1 MRLKSS
7 LVATAAALATIIVPL
22 LASPAAAA
30 SGTEATVSTNAY
42 YGRMVI
48 GWGLNPYRLDPIQI
62 VAQDRAT
69 DGYVIGIRLITNGE
83 SGHKVW
89 SMRTVPSGQTTASW
103 STYLQAGW
111 IDNAYFEVCKIGASS
126 GVIARCESSSV
137 MHNPFDDSSVSG

>member
-7 LVATAAALATIIVPL
+7 LVATAAALATVVIPL
-22 LASPAAAA
+22 IASPAAAA
-30 SGTEATVSTNAY
+30 SGTEQTVSTNSY

-48 GWGLNPYRLDPIQI
+48 GWRINPYRLDPIQI

-69 DGYVIGIRLITNGE
+69 DGYVVGIRLITNGA

-89 SMRTVPSGQTTASW
+89 SMRTVPSGQTSASW
-103 STYLQAGW
+103 STYLEAGW

-126 GVIARCESSSV
+126 GVIASCEASGV
-137 MHNPFDDSSVSG
+137 MNNPFDDSSM

>member
-7 LVATAAALATIIVPL
+7 LVATAAALATIVVPL

-30 SGTEATVSTNAY
+30 SGTEATVSTNSY

-48 GWGLNPYRLDPIQI
+48 DWGLNPYRLDPIQI
-62 VAQDRAT
+62 TAQDRAT

-83 SGHKVW
+83 AGHKVW
-89 SMRTVPSGQTTASW
+89 SMRTVPSGQTSASW

-111 IDNAYFEVCKIGASS
+111 IDNAYFEVCKIGAGS
-126 GVIARCESSSV
+126 GVIARCESSAV
-137 MHNPFDDSSVSG
+137 MNNPFDDSSM

>member
-7 LVATAAALATIIVPL
+7 LVATAAALATVVIPL

-30 SGTEATVSTNAY
+30 SGTEETVSTNSY

-48 GWGLNPYRLDPIQI
+48 GWRINPYRLDPIQI
-62 VAQDRAT
+62 IVQDRAT
-69 DGYVIGIRLITNGE
+69 DGYVVGIRLITNGE

-89 SMRTVPSGQTTASW
+89 KMRTVPSGQTSASW
-103 STYLQAGW
+103 STYLEAGW

-126 GVIARCESSSV
+126 GVIASCEASGV
-137 MHNPFDDSSVSG
+137 MNNPFDDSSM

>member
-7 LVATAAALATIIVPL
+7 LVATAAALATVVIPL
-22 LASPAAAA
+22 VASPAAAA
-30 SGTEATVSTNAY
+30 SGTEATVSTNWY

-48 GWGLNPYRLDPIQI
+48 GWRINPYRLDPIQI

-69 DGYVIGIRLITNGE
+69 DGYVVGIRLVTNGA

-103 STYLQAGW
+103 STYLEAGW
-111 IDNAYFEVCKIGASS
+111 IDNAYFEVCQIGASS

-137 MHNPFDDSSVSG
+137 MNNPFDDSSM

>member
-7 LVATAAALATIIVPL
+7 LVAAAALATVITPL

-30 SGTEATVSTNAY
+30 SGTEATVSANSY

-48 GWGLNPYRLDPIQI
+48 GWGINPYRLDPIQI
-62 VAQDRAT
+62 FAQDRAT
-69 DGYVIGIRLITNGE
+69 DGYVVGIRLITNGE

-89 SMRTVPSGQTTASW
+89 SMRTVPSGQTSASW

-126 GVIARCESSSV
+126 GAIASCEASAV
-137 MHNPFDDSSVSG
+137 MNNPFDDSSL

>member
-7 LVATAAALATIIVPL
+7 LVATAAALATVVIPL
-22 LASPAAAA
+22 IASPAAAA
-30 SGTEATVSTNAY
+30 SGTEATVSANSY

-48 GWGLNPYRLDPIQI
+48 GWGINPYRLDPIQI

-69 DGYVIGIRLITNGE
+69 DGYVVGIRLITNGA
-83 SGHKVW
+83 SGHRVW

-103 STYLQAGW
+103 STYLEAGW

-126 GVIARCESSSV
+126 GVIATCEASSV
-137 MHNPFDDSSVSG
+137 MNNPFDDSSM